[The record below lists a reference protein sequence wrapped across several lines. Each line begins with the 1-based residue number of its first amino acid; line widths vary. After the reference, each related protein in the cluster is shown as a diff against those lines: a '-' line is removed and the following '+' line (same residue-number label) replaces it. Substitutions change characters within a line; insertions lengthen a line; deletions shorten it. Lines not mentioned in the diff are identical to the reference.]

1 MTDRSE
7 SDRLQQES
15 WIQRTV
21 RRPEIGAFVVML
33 IIIVALAM
41 ASDGKSFNA
50 LGLKNNVAI
59 IAQLGIIA
67 TGAALLMI
75 AGEFDLSIGP
85 MIAFAGMSIAVML
98 KWGLPFGLGEATP
111 LLAFLITLVM
121 TLAFGWLIGTIV
133 VKSGLSSFIV
143 TLAFWFFLRG
153 LTEVCF
159 RLINQNTNVSG
170 LPDFKKE
177 SWFAEQMGGE
187 VFSWFFDAWYWI
199 GTKASAGLE
208 FTSDM
213 TKSEKID
220 FINYLS
226 FLNINRKMEQWV
238 TGFDARLLWFI
249 IIAGAA
255 WYVLARTQ
263 LGSWIYA
270 TGDNKESARAN
281 GVPVNRVKVGLFM
294 FSAFCATIFAT
305 CQVFDTNSSDAAKG
319 MFKELEAIAIAVVGG
334 ILMTGGFGTIIGVV
348 FGAITFGLV
357 ANAVFFIPWIDGA
370 WFRVFVGTVLLL
382 AVFANERIRKR
393 ITGGIS
399 VSYTHLTLPTILRV

>member
-7 SDRLQQES
+7 SDRLQQEN
-15 WIQRTV
+15 WFQRTV
-21 RRPEIGAFVVML
+21 RRPEIGAFIVMM

-41 ASDGKSFNA
+41 ASGGKAFNA

-85 MIAFAGMSIAVML
+85 MIAFAGMSIAIML

-111 LLAFLITLVM
+111 FLAFLITLVM

-187 VFSWFFDAWYWI
+187 VFGWFFDAWYWV
-199 GTKASAGLE
+199 GTKFSAGLE
-208 FTSDM
+208 FTADM
-213 TKSEKID
+213 TKSEKIEL
-220 FINYLS
+220 INYLS

-294 FSAFCATIFAT
+294 FSAFCATIFAS

-393 ITGGIS
+393 ITGGI
-399 VSYTHLTLPTILRV
+399 

>member
-1 MTDRSE
+1 MSERNE
-7 SDRLQQES
+7 SDRLQDES
-15 WIQRTV
+15 WIQRMM
-21 RRPEIGAFVVML
+21 RRPEIGSFIVM
-33 IIIVALAM
+33 IIIILALGL
-41 ASDGKSFNA
+41 ASEGKAFNA
-50 LGLKNNVAI
+50 LGLKNNIAI

-67 TGAALLMI
+67 VGAGLLMI

-85 MIAFAGMSIAVML
+85 MIAFAGMSMAIML

-111 LLAFLITLVM
+111 FTAFAITMCM
-121 TLAFGWLIGTIV
+121 TLGFGWLIGTIV
-133 VKSGLSSFIV
+133 VRSGLSSFIV

-187 VFSWFFDAWYWI
+187 VFGWLYDAWYWSGQKI
-199 GTKASAGLE
+199 AAGVE
-208 FTSDM
+208 FTAGM
-213 TKSEKID
+213 TKEEKID
-220 FINYLS
+220 LINYLS

-249 IIAGAA
+249 VIAGVA
-255 WYVLARTQ
+255 WYVLAKTQ
-263 LGSWIYA
+263 IGNWIYA

-294 FSAFCATIFAT
+294 FSAFCATIFAA

-334 ILMTGGFGTIIGVV
+334 ILMTGGFGSIVGVI
-348 FGAITFGLV
+348 FGAVTFGLV

-370 WFRVFVGTVLLL
+370 WFRVFVGTVLLA

-393 ITGGIS
+393 ITGGI
-399 VSYTHLTLPTILRV
+399 

>member
-1 MTDRSE
+1 MSERNE
-7 SDRLQQES
+7 SDRLQDES
-15 WIQRTV
+15 WIQRMM
-21 RRPEIGAFVVML
+21 RRPEIGSFIVM
-33 IIIVALAM
+33 IIIILALGL
-41 ASDGKSFNA
+41 ASEGKAFNA
-50 LGLKNNVAI
+50 LGLKNNIAI

-67 TGAALLMI
+67 VGAGLLMI

-85 MIAFAGMSIAVML
+85 MIAFAGMSMAIML

-111 LLAFLITLVM
+111 FTAFAITMCM
-121 TLAFGWLIGTIV
+121 TLGFGWLIGTIV
-133 VKSGLSSFIV
+133 VRSGLSSFIV

-170 LPDFKKE
+170 LPDFKKD

-187 VFSWFFDAWYWI
+187 VFGWLYDAWYWI
-199 GTKASAGLE
+199 GQKIAAGVE
-208 FTSDM
+208 FTAGM
-213 TKSEKID
+213 TKDEKID
-220 FINYLS
+220 LINYLS

-249 IIAGAA
+249 IIAGVA
-255 WYVLARTQ
+255 WYVLAKTQ
-263 LGSWIYA
+263 IGNWIYA

-294 FSAFCATIFAT
+294 FSAFCATIFAA

-334 ILMTGGFGTIIGVV
+334 ILMTGGFGSIVGVI
-348 FGAITFGLV
+348 FGAVTFGLV

-370 WFRVFVGTVLLL
+370 WFRVFVGTVLLA

-393 ITGGIS
+393 ITGGI
-399 VSYTHLTLPTILRV
+399 

>member
-50 LGLKNNVAI
+50 LGLKNNIAI

-111 LLAFLITLVM
+111 FLAFLITLVM

-305 CQVFDTNSSDAAKG
+305 CQVLDTNSSDAAKG

-348 FGAITFGLV
+348 FGAVTFGLV

-393 ITGGIS
+393 ITGGI
-399 VSYTHLTLPTILRV
+399 

>member
-1 MTDRSE
+1 MSERNE
-7 SDRLQQES
+7 SDRLQNES
-15 WIQRTV
+15 WIQRMM
-21 RRPEIGAFVVML
+21 RRPEIGSFIVM
-33 IIIVALAM
+33 IIIILALGL
-41 ASDGKSFNA
+41 ASEGKAFNA
-50 LGLKNNVAI
+50 LGLKNNIAI

-67 TGAALLMI
+67 VGAALLMI

-85 MIAFAGMSIAVML
+85 MIAFAGMSMAIML

-111 LLAFLITLVM
+111 FTAFAITMCM
-121 TLAFGWLIGTIV
+121 TLGFGWLIGTIV
-133 VKSGLSSFIV
+133 VRSGLSSFIV

-187 VFSWFFDAWYWI
+187 VFGWLYDAWFWI
-199 GTKASAGLE
+199 GQKVAAGLE
-208 FTSDM
+208 FTAGM
-213 TKSEKID
+213 TKDEKID
-220 FINYLS
+220 LINFLS

-249 IIAGAA
+249 IIAGVA
-255 WYVLARTQ
+255 WYVLAKTQ
-263 LGSWIYA
+263 IGNWIYA

-294 FSAFCATIFAT
+294 FSAFCATIFAA

-334 ILMTGGFGTIIGVV
+334 ILMTGGFGSIVGVV
-348 FGAITFGLV
+348 FGAVTFGLV

-370 WFRVFVGTVLLL
+370 WFRVFVGTVLLA

-393 ITGGIS
+393 ITGGI
-399 VSYTHLTLPTILRV
+399 

>member
-1 MTDRSE
+1 MSERSE
-7 SDRLQQES
+7 SDRLLRET
-15 WIQRTV
+15 WLQRMM
-21 RRPEIGAFVVML
+21 RRPEIGSFVVM
-33 IIIVALAM
+33 IIIILALAF
-41 ASDGKSFNA
+41 ASNGKAFNA
-50 LGLKNNVAI
+50 LGLKNNIAI

-67 TGAALLMI
+67 VGAALLMI

-85 MIAFAGMSIAVML
+85 MIAFAGMSIAIMM

-111 LLAFLITLVM
+111 FLAFLITLCM
-121 TLAFGWLIGTIV
+121 TLAFGWLIGNIV
-133 VKSGLSSFIV
+133 VRSGLSSFIV

-170 LPDFKKE
+170 LPDFKTE

-187 VFSWFFDAWYWI
+187 VFGWFFDAWYWI
-199 GTKASAGLE
+199 GTKISAGAE
-208 FTSDM
+208 FTAEM
-213 TKSEKID
+213 TKAEKLD
-220 FINYLS
+220 MINYLS

-238 TGFDARLLWFI
+238 TGFDARLFWFI

-281 GVPVNRVKVGLFM
+281 GVPVNRVKIGLFM

-334 ILMTGGFGTIIGVV
+334 ILMTGGFGSIVGVI
-348 FGAITFGLV
+348 FGAVTFGLV

-370 WFRVFVGTVLLL
+370 WFRVFVGTVLLA

-393 ITGGIS
+393 ITGGI
-399 VSYTHLTLPTILRV
+399 

>member
-75 AGEFDLSIGP
+75 AGEFYLSIGP

-393 ITGGIS
+393 ITGGI
-399 VSYTHLTLPTILRV
+399 

>member
-111 LLAFLITLVM
+111 FVAFLITLVM

-294 FSAFCATIFAT
+294 FSAFCATIFAS

-393 ITGGIS
+393 ITGGI
-399 VSYTHLTLPTILRV
+399 

>member
-1 MTDRSE
+1 MSERNE
-7 SDRLQQES
+7 SDRLENES
-15 WIQRTV
+15 WIQRMM
-21 RRPEIGAFVVML
+21 RRPEIGSFIVM
-33 IIIVALAM
+33 IIIILALGL
-41 ASDGKSFNA
+41 ASEGKAFNA
-50 LGLKNNVAI
+50 LGLKNNIAI

-67 TGAALLMI
+67 VGAALLMI

-85 MIAFAGMSIAVML
+85 MIAFAGMSMAIML

-111 LLAFLITLVM
+111 FSAFAITMCM
-121 TLAFGWLIGTIV
+121 TLGFGWLIGTIV
-133 VKSGLSSFIV
+133 VRSGLSSFIV

-170 LPDFKKE
+170 LPDFKQE
-177 SWFAEQMGGE
+177 RWFAEQMGGE
-187 VFSWFFDAWYWI
+187 VFGWLYDAWFWI
-199 GTKASAGLE
+199 GQKVAAGLE
-208 FTSDM
+208 FTAGM
-213 TKSEKID
+213 TKDEKID
-220 FINYLS
+220 LINFLS

-249 IIAGAA
+249 IIAGVA
-255 WYVLARTQ
+255 WYVLAKTQ
-263 LGSWIYA
+263 IGNWIYA

-294 FSAFCATIFAT
+294 FSAFCATIFAA

-334 ILMTGGFGTIIGVV
+334 ILMTGGFGSIVGVV
-348 FGAITFGLV
+348 FGAVTFGLV

-370 WFRVFVGTVLLL
+370 WFRVFVGTVLLA

-393 ITGGIS
+393 ITGGI
-399 VSYTHLTLPTILRV
+399 

>member
-50 LGLKNNVAI
+50 LCLKNNVAI

-255 WYVLARTQ
+255 WYVRARTQ

-393 ITGGIS
+393 ITGGI
-399 VSYTHLTLPTILRV
+399 

>member
-7 SDRLQQES
+7 SDRLQQEN
-15 WIQRTV
+15 WFQRTV
-21 RRPEIGAFVVML
+21 RRPEIGAFIVMM

-111 LLAFLITLVM
+111 FVAFLITLVM

-249 IIAGAA
+249 IIAGVA
-255 WYVLARTQ
+255 WYVLSRTQ

-393 ITGGIS
+393 ITGGI
-399 VSYTHLTLPTILRV
+399 

>member
-7 SDRLQQES
+7 SDRLQQEN
-15 WIQRTV
+15 WFQRTV
-21 RRPEIGAFVVML
+21 RRPEIGAFIVMM

-41 ASDGKSFNA
+41 ASGGKAFNA

-85 MIAFAGMSIAVML
+85 MIAFAGMSIAIML

-111 LLAFLITLVM
+111 FVAFLITLVM

-187 VFSWFFDAWYWI
+187 VFGWFFDAWHWI
-199 GTKASAGLE
+199 GTKVSAGLE
-208 FTSDM
+208 FTGDM
-213 TKSEKID
+213 TKSEKLD
-220 FINYLS
+220 LINYLS

-294 FSAFCATIFAT
+294 FSAFCATIFAS

-370 WFRVFVGTVLLL
+370 WFRVFVGTVLLA

-393 ITGGIS
+393 ITGGI
-399 VSYTHLTLPTILRV
+399 

>member
-7 SDRLQQES
+7 SDRLQQEN
-15 WIQRTV
+15 WFQRTV
-21 RRPEIGAFVVML
+21 RRPEIGAFIVMM

-41 ASDGKSFNA
+41 ASGGKAFNA

-85 MIAFAGMSIAVML
+85 MIAFAGMSIAIML

-111 LLAFLITLVM
+111 FVAFLITLVM

-187 VFSWFFDAWYWI
+187 VFGWFFDAWYWI
-199 GTKASAGLE
+199 GTKVSAGLE
-208 FTSDM
+208 FTGDM
-213 TKSEKID
+213 TKSEKLD
-220 FINYLS
+220 LINYLS

-294 FSAFCATIFAT
+294 FSAFCATIFAS

-370 WFRVFVGTVLLL
+370 WFRVFVGTVLLA

-393 ITGGIS
+393 ITGGI
-399 VSYTHLTLPTILRV
+399 

>member
-7 SDRLQQES
+7 SDRLQQEN
-15 WIQRTV
+15 WLQRTV
-21 RRPEIGAFVVML
+21 RRPEIGAFIVMM

-41 ASDGKSFNA
+41 ASGGKAFNA
-50 LGLKNNVAI
+50 LGLKNNIAI

-85 MIAFAGMSIAVML
+85 MIAFAGMSIAIMM

-111 LLAFLITLVM
+111 FLAFLITLIM

-187 VFSWFFDAWYWI
+187 VFGWFYDAWYWI
-199 GTKASAGLE
+199 GTKIAAGVE
-208 FTSDM
+208 FTGDM

-220 FINYLS
+220 LINYLS

-238 TGFDARLLWFI
+238 TGFDARLFWFI
-249 IIAGAA
+249 VIAGAA

-334 ILMTGGFGTIIGVV
+334 ILMTGGFGTIVGVV

-370 WFRVFVGTVLLL
+370 WFRVFVGTVLLA

-393 ITGGIS
+393 ITGGI
-399 VSYTHLTLPTILRV
+399 

>member
-1 MTDRSE
+1 MSERNE
-7 SDRLQQES
+7 SDRLQNES
-15 WIQRTV
+15 WIQRMM
-21 RRPEIGAFVVML
+21 RRPEIGSFIVM
-33 IIIVALAM
+33 IIIILALGL
-41 ASDGKSFNA
+41 ASEGKAFNA
-50 LGLKNNVAI
+50 LGLKNNIAI

-67 TGAALLMI
+67 VGAALLMI

-85 MIAFAGMSIAVML
+85 MIAFAGMSMAIML

-111 LLAFLITLVM
+111 LTAFAITMCM
-121 TLAFGWLIGTIV
+121 TLGFGWLIGTIV
-133 VKSGLSSFIV
+133 VRSGLSSFIV

-170 LPDFKKE
+170 LPDFKQE

-187 VFSWFFDAWYWI
+187 VFGWLYDAWFWI
-199 GTKASAGLE
+199 GQKVAAGLE
-208 FTSDM
+208 FTAGM
-213 TKSEKID
+213 TKDEKID
-220 FINYLS
+220 LINFLS

-249 IIAGAA
+249 IIAGVA
-255 WYVLARTQ
+255 WYVLAKTQ
-263 LGSWIYA
+263 IGNWIYA

-294 FSAFCATIFAT
+294 FSAFCATIFAA

-334 ILMTGGFGTIIGVV
+334 ILMTGGFGSIVGVV
-348 FGAITFGLV
+348 FGAVTFGLV

-370 WFRVFVGTVLLL
+370 WFRVFVGTVLLA

-393 ITGGIS
+393 ITGGI
-399 VSYTHLTLPTILRV
+399 

>member
-1 MTDRSE
+1 MSERNE
-7 SDRLQQES
+7 SDRLQDES
-15 WIQRTV
+15 WIQRMM
-21 RRPEIGAFVVML
+21 RRPEIGSFIVM
-33 IIIVALAM
+33 IIIILALGL
-41 ASDGKSFNA
+41 ASEGKAFNA
-50 LGLKNNVAI
+50 LGLKNNIAI

-67 TGAALLMI
+67 VGAGLLMI

-85 MIAFAGMSIAVML
+85 MIAFAGMSMAIML

-111 LLAFLITLVM
+111 FTAFAITMCM
-121 TLAFGWLIGTIV
+121 TLGFGWLIGTIV
-133 VKSGLSSFIV
+133 VRSGLSSFIV

-187 VFSWFFDAWYWI
+187 VFGWLYDAWYWI
-199 GTKASAGLE
+199 GQKIAAGVE
-208 FTSDM
+208 FTAGM
-213 TKSEKID
+213 TKDEKID
-220 FINYLS
+220 LINYLS

-249 IIAGAA
+249 VIAGVA
-255 WYVLARTQ
+255 WYVLAKTQ
-263 LGSWIYA
+263 IGNWIYA

-294 FSAFCATIFAT
+294 FSAFCATIFAA

-334 ILMTGGFGTIIGVV
+334 ILMTGGFGSVVGVV
-348 FGAITFGLV
+348 FGAVTFGLV

-370 WFRVFVGTVLLL
+370 WFRVFVGTVLLA

-393 ITGGIS
+393 KTGGI
-399 VSYTHLTLPTILRV
+399 

>member
-1 MTDRSE
+1 MSERSE
-7 SDRLQQES
+7 SDRVQQES
-15 WIQRTV
+15 WFQRMV
-21 RRPEIGAFVVML
+21 RRPEIGSFIVMM
-33 IIIVALAM
+33 IIIVSLGV
-41 ASDGKSFNA
+41 ASDGKAFNA

-67 TGAALLMI
+67 VGAALLMI

-85 MIAFAGMSIAVML
+85 MIAFAGMSIAIMM

-111 LLAFLITLVM
+111 FLAFLITLIM

-159 RLINQNTNVSG
+159 RLINLNTNVSG

-187 VFSWFFDAWYWI
+187 VFGWLFDAWYWI
-199 GTKASAGLE
+199 GQKIAAGVE
-208 FTSDM
+208 FTGEM
-213 TKSEKID
+213 TRSEKID
-220 FINYLS
+220 LINYLS

-249 IIAGAA
+249 IIASVA
-255 WYVLARTQ
+255 WYVLAKTQ
-263 LGSWIYA
+263 IGSWIYA

-281 GVPVNRVKVGLFM
+281 GVPVNRVKIGLFM

-334 ILMTGGFGTIIGVV
+334 ILMTGGFGSILGVV
-348 FGAITFGLV
+348 FGSVTFGLV
-357 ANAVFFIPWIDGA
+357 ANAVFFIPWIDGS
-370 WFRVFVGTVLLL
+370 WFRVFVGTVLLA

-393 ITGGIS
+393 ITGGI
-399 VSYTHLTLPTILRV
+399 

>member
-7 SDRLQQES
+7 SDRLQKEN
-15 WIQRTV
+15 WFQRTV
-21 RRPEIGAFVVML
+21 RRPEIGAFIVMM

-41 ASDGKSFNA
+41 ASGGKAFNA
-50 LGLKNNVAI
+50 LGLKNNIAI

-85 MIAFAGMSIAVML
+85 MIAFAGMSIAIMM

-111 LLAFLITLVM
+111 FLAFLITLIM

-133 VKSGLSSFIV
+133 VRSGLSSFIV

-187 VFSWFFDAWYWI
+187 VFGWFFDAWYWI
-199 GTKASAGLE
+199 GTKVSAGLE
-208 FTSDM
+208 FTGDM
-213 TKSEKID
+213 TKSEKLD
-220 FINYLS
+220 LINYLS

-334 ILMTGGFGTIIGVV
+334 ILMTGGFGTIVGVV

-370 WFRVFVGTVLLL
+370 WFRVFVGTVLLA

-393 ITGGIS
+393 ITGGI
-399 VSYTHLTLPTILRV
+399 

>member
-1 MTDRSE
+1 MSERNE
-7 SDRLQQES
+7 SDRLQDES
-15 WIQRTV
+15 WIQRMM
-21 RRPEIGAFVVML
+21 RRPEIGSFIVM
-33 IIIVALAM
+33 IIIILALGL
-41 ASDGKSFNA
+41 ASEGKAFNA
-50 LGLKNNVAI
+50 LGLKNNIAI

-67 TGAALLMI
+67 VGAGLLMI

-85 MIAFAGMSIAVML
+85 MIAFAGMSMAIML

-111 LLAFLITLVM
+111 FTAFAITMCM
-121 TLAFGWLIGTIV
+121 TLGFGWLIGTIV
-133 VKSGLSSFIV
+133 VRSGLSSFIV

-187 VFSWFFDAWYWI
+187 VFGWLYDAWYWI
-199 GTKASAGLE
+199 GQKIAAGVE
-208 FTSDM
+208 FTAGM
-213 TKSEKID
+213 TKEEKID
-220 FINYLS
+220 LINYLS

-249 IIAGAA
+249 VIAGVA
-255 WYVLARTQ
+255 WYVLAKTQ
-263 LGSWIYA
+263 IGNWIYA

-294 FSAFCATIFAT
+294 FSAFCATIFAA

-319 MFKELEAIAIAVVGG
+319 MFKELEASAIAVVGG
-334 ILMTGGFGTIIGVV
+334 ILMTGGFGSVVGVV
-348 FGAITFGLV
+348 FGAVTFGLV

-370 WFRVFVGTVLLL
+370 WFRVFVGTVLLA

-393 ITGGIS
+393 ITGGI
-399 VSYTHLTLPTILRV
+399 

>member
-7 SDRLQQES
+7 SDRLQQEN
-15 WIQRTV
+15 WFQRTV
-21 RRPEIGAFVVML
+21 RRPEIGAFIVMM

-41 ASDGKSFNA
+41 ASGGKAFNA

-85 MIAFAGMSIAVML
+85 MIAFAGMSIAIML

-111 LLAFLITLVM
+111 FLAFLITLVM

-133 VKSGLSSFIV
+133 VRSGLSSFIV

-187 VFSWFFDAWYWI
+187 VFGWIFDAWYWI
-199 GTKASAGLE
+199 GTKLAAGLE
-208 FTSDM
+208 FTADM
-213 TKSEKID
+213 TKSEKIEL
-220 FINYLS
+220 INYLS

-263 LGSWIYA
+263 VGSWIYA

-305 CQVFDTNSSDAAKG
+305 CQVLDTNSSDAAKG

-393 ITGGIS
+393 ITGGI
-399 VSYTHLTLPTILRV
+399 

>member
-1 MTDRSE
+1 MSERSE
-7 SDRLQQES
+7 SDRLQRES
-15 WIQRTV
+15 WARRMV
-21 RRPEIGAFVVML
+21 RRPEIGSFIVM
-33 IIIVALAM
+33 IIIILALAV
-41 ASDGKSFNA
+41 ASEGKAFNA
-50 LGLKNNVAI
+50 LGLKNNIAI
-59 IAQLGIIA
+59 ISQLGIISV
-67 TGAALLMI
+67 GAALLMI

-85 MIAFAGMSIAVML
+85 MIAFAGMSIALMM
-98 KWGLPFGLGEATP
+98 KWGLPFGMGEATP
-111 LLAFLITLVM
+111 FLAFLITLCM
-121 TLAFGWLIGTIV
+121 TLAFGWLIGNIV
-133 VKSGLSSFIV
+133 VRSGLSSFIV

-170 LPDFKKE
+170 LPDFKQQ
-177 SWFAEQMGGE
+177 SWFADLMGGE
-187 VFSWFFDAWYWI
+187 VFGWFFSAWYWI
-199 GTKASAGLE
+199 GKKISAGVE
-208 FTSDM
+208 MTGDM
-213 TKSEKID
+213 TREQTIAMID
-220 FINYLS
+220 YLS
-226 FLNINRKMEQWV
+226 FLNINRKMEMWV

-255 WYVLARTQ
+255 WFVLAKTQ

-281 GVPVNRVKVGLFM
+281 GVPVDRVKIGLFM

-334 ILMTGGFGTIIGVV
+334 ILMTGGFGSIIGVI
-348 FGAITFGLV
+348 FGAVTFGLV

-370 WFRVFVGTVLLL
+370 WFRVFVGTVLLA

-393 ITGGIS
+393 ITGGI
-399 VSYTHLTLPTILRV
+399 

>member
-7 SDRLQQES
+7 SDRLQTEN
-15 WIQRTV
+15 WFQRTV
-21 RRPEIGAFVVML
+21 RRPEIGAFIVMM
-33 IIIVALAM
+33 IIIVALAI
-41 ASDGKSFNA
+41 ASNGKAFNA
-50 LGLKNNVAI
+50 LGLKNNIAI

-85 MIAFAGMSIAVML
+85 MIAFAGMSIAIMM

-111 LLAFLITLVM
+111 FLAFLITLIM

-133 VKSGLSSFIV
+133 VRSGLSSFIV

-187 VFSWFFDAWYWI
+187 VFGWFFDAWYWI
-199 GTKASAGLE
+199 GTKVSAGLE
-208 FTSDM
+208 FTGDM
-213 TKSEKID
+213 TKSEKLD
-220 FINYLS
+220 LINYLS

-334 ILMTGGFGTIIGVV
+334 ILMTGGFGTIVGVV
-348 FGAITFGLV
+348 FGAVTFGLV

-370 WFRVFVGTVLLL
+370 WFRVFVGTVLLA

-393 ITGGIS
+393 ITGGI
-399 VSYTHLTLPTILRV
+399 

>member
-1 MTDRSE
+1 MSERSE

-15 WIQRTV
+15 WFQSMI
-21 RRPEIGAFVVML
+21 RRPEIGSFIVMM
-33 IIIVALAM
+33 IIIVSLGV
-41 ASDGKSFNA
+41 ASDGKAFNA

-67 TGAALLMI
+67 VGAALLMI

-85 MIAFAGMSIAVML
+85 MIAFAGMSIAIMM

-111 LLAFLITLVM
+111 FLAFLITLIM

-159 RLINQNTNVSG
+159 RLINLNTNVSG
-170 LPDFKKE
+170 FPDFKKE

-187 VFSWFFDAWYWI
+187 VFGWLFDAWYWI
-199 GTKASAGLE
+199 GQKIAAGVE
-208 FTSDM
+208 FTGEM
-213 TKSEKID
+213 TRSEKID
-220 FINYLS
+220 LINYLS

-249 IIAGAA
+249 IIASVA
-255 WYVLARTQ
+255 WYVLAKTQ
-263 LGSWIYA
+263 IGSWIYA

-281 GVPVNRVKVGLFM
+281 GVPVNRVKIGLFM

-334 ILMTGGFGTIIGVV
+334 ILMTGGFGSILGVV
-348 FGAITFGLV
+348 FGSVTFGLV
-357 ANAVFFIPWIDGA
+357 ANAVFFIPWIDGS
-370 WFRVFVGTVLLL
+370 WFRVFVGTVLLA

-393 ITGGIS
+393 ITGGI
-399 VSYTHLTLPTILRV
+399 